1 MDPVHLLATTLG
13 LGFAAG
19 LRLYSTVLGL
29 GLALRFG
36 LLKLPPTLHGLEVLA
51 NPAVLIAAGVAFAA
65 EFVGDKIPWVDSI
78 WDSVHTVIRPIG
90 AVVLAATAFADVD
103 PVARLV
109 LVILCGGVAL
119 SSHATKAATRLAV
132 NHSPEPFSNIAL
144 SLMGDAAAPF
154 MVWLTA
160 AHPIIALL
168 LVLIFLV
175 VFVWLA
181 GRIWR
186 LLRNGY
192 DRLRRWATAQA

>member
-29 GLALRFG
+29 GLAIRYGVLH
-36 LLKLPPTLHGLEVLA
+36 LPPALNGLDVLA
-51 NPAVLIAAGVAFAA
+51 HPAVLIAAGVAFAA
-65 EFVGDKIPWVDSI
+65 EFIGDKIPWVDSV

-90 AVVLAATAFADVD
+90 AVVLAAAAFANVD
-103 PVARLV
+103 PTARMV

-144 SLMGDAAAPF
+144 SLVGDAAAPF

-160 AHPIIALL
+160 SHPMVALL
-168 LVLIFLV
+168 LVLVFLV
-175 VFVWLA
+175 IFVWLA

-186 LLRNGY
+186 LLRGGFQ
-192 DRLRRWATAQA
+192 RLRRWAAA